1 MTTVRNCLR
10 GMISAVVVCG
20 CLFPVSGGAQSKVD
34 FPNRPVRLLVPV
46 AAGGGLD
53 ITTRTIGQKLTES
66 WGQQVL
72 VDNRPSAGGV
82 LAFDIAINATPDG
95 HTLLMMSADHV
106 INSVPSPTRPY
117 DITRDVAAVS
127 QVTALSY
134 LVYAHPS
141 VPFTTFKDLVTYA
154 KANPDKLNYGTP
166 GPGSLQHL
174 GWEVLSQMIGA
185 KLTHIPY
192 KGGAPAIAATVAG
205 EVQVGFITVTSARP
219 LMQADRI
226 RTLAAA
232 SRQRMSAMPDLPTVA
247 ESGVPGYELNQY
259 YGVMMTAKTPP
270 ALVRKI
276 SDSIAV
282 AAKSPDIRKRFEP
295 EGWELVGSTPEEFR
309 KVIRDDLERWTKIT
323 KSIGLTITQ

>member
-1 MTTVRNCLR
+1 LIVAA
-10 GMISAVVVCG
+10 S
-20 CLFPVSGGAQSKVD
+20 LFPGEGQAQARTE
-34 FPNRPVRLLVPV
+34 FPTRPVRLLVPV

-53 ITTRTIGQKLTES
+53 VTTRTIAQKLTQS

-82 LAFDIAINATPDG
+82 IAFDLAIKATPDG
-95 HTLLMMSADHV
+95 HTMLMMSADHV
-106 INSVPSPTRPY
+106 INSVPSPNRPY
-117 DITRDVAAVS
+117 DITRDVTAVS

-141 VPFTTFKDLVTYA
+141 VPFSSVKELVAYA
-154 KANPDKLNYGTP
+154 RANPGKLNYGTP

-174 GWEVLSQMIGA
+174 GWEVLGQMTGA

-192 KGGAPAIAATVAG
+192 KGGAPAIVATVAG
-205 EVQVGFITVTSARP
+205 EVQVGFITLTSARP
-219 LMQADRI
+219 LLQGNRI
-226 RTLAAA
+226 RTLAVA
-232 SRQRMSAMPDLPTVA
+232 SRERMAAMPDLPTVA

-270 ALVRKI
+270 AIVRKI
-276 SDSIAV
+276 SDSIAT
-282 AAKSPDIRKRFEP
+282 AAKSPDIRQRFEP
-295 EGWELVGSTPEEFR
+295 EGWQLVGSTPEEFR

-323 KSIGLTITQ
+323 KSIGLVLNN